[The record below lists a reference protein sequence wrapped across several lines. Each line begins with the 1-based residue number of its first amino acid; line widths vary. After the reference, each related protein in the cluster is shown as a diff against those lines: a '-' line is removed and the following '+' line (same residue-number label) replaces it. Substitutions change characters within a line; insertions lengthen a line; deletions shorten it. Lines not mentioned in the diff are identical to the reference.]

1 MSTRTAPDLP
11 TPAAP
16 PGPVLPRARRSA
28 GAWGGSLGLLFVAV
42 WALHGAQL
50 ARLGDVD
57 VRGLRVLSGLLRP
70 DLSWPVLA
78 GVAEAAAATVQ
89 IAVAG
94 LLLAVLAA
102 APLALVMAGS
112 SRVAP
117 LARTAARMLAALLR
131 GIPELVYAL
140 VFVAVVGLGPV
151 AGTCALAVHGAGLL
165 AKLWAEQL
173 EAVDDRPV
181 QAARLSGAGRGA
193 VVALAVLPQAR
204 PGLLSLLLYQ
214 LECNIRTATV
224 LGIVG
229 AGGLGQA
236 IDLSLRLFDY
246 GQLGTLVAA
255 VLILVLGVDALSRR
269 LRGRWGAD
277 ARPETGK

>member
-1 MSTRTAPDLP
+1 VTARATRDRAAATA
-11 TPAAP
+11 ASAP
-16 PGPVLPRARRSA
+16 PLSRPRWSA
-28 GAWGGSLGLLFVAV
+28 SAWGGSLGLLFVAV
-42 WALHGAQL
+42 WALHGAEL
-50 ARLGDVD
+50 GRLGDVD
-57 VRGLRVLSGLLRP
+57 VGGVRVLSGLLRP
-70 DLSWPVLA
+70 DLSAPVLA
-78 GVAEAAAATVQ
+78 GVAKAAAATVQ

-94 LLLAVLAA
+94 LLLSVLVA
-102 APLALVMAGS
+102 APLALLMAGS

-140 VFVAVVGLGPV
+140 VFVSVVGLGPV

-173 EAVDDRPV
+173 EAVDGRPV
-181 QAARLSGAGRGA
+181 EAARLSGAGRGA

-277 ARPETGK
+277 ARPETGM

>member
-1 MSTRTAPDLP
+1 MTTRLTRTPPAPSGGTAVTLP
-11 TPAAP
+11 P
-16 PGPVLPRARRSA
+16 PRRSA
-28 GAWGGSLGLLFVAV
+28 SAWGGSLGLLFVAV
-42 WALHGAQL
+42 WALHGAEL
-50 ARLGDVD
+50 SRLGDVD
-57 VRGLRVLSGLLRP
+57 LRGVQVLAGVLRP
-70 DLSWPVLA
+70 DLSAPVLA
-78 GVAEAAAATVQ
+78 GVAKAAAATVQ
-89 IAVAG
+89 IAIAG
-94 LLLAVLAA
+94 LLLSVLAA
-102 APLALVMAGS
+102 APLALLMAGS

-140 VFVAVVGLGPV
+140 VFVSIVGLGPV
-151 AGTCALAVHGAGLL
+151 AGTCAVAVHGAGLL

-181 QAARLSGAGRGA
+181 TAARLSGAGRGA

-246 GQLGTLVAA
+246 GQLGTLVAT
-255 VLILVLGVDALSRR
+255 VLALVLGVDALSRR
-269 LRGRWGAD
+269 LRARWGAD
-277 ARPETGK
+277 ARPEAGI